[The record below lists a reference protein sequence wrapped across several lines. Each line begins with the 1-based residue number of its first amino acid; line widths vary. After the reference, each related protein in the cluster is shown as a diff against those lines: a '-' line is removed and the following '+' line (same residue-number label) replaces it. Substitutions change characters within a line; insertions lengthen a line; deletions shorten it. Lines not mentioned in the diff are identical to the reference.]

1 MALPFEPYQLV
12 LVESYQP
19 ESTAGLH
26 GKIHIRPVPG
36 HGFDGMHVECSK
48 ALSKNYPPGT
58 RFRLK
63 AKLTDREGGGQYLYS
78 YHGWH
83 VDVLGQGR

>member
-1 MALPFEPYQLV
+1 MAMPLEPYQLV
-12 LVESYQP
+12 LVESYEP

-26 GKIHIRPVPG
+26 GKVHIRPIPG
-36 HGFDGMHVECSK
+36 NGFDGVHVQCSK
-48 ALSKNYPPGT
+48 ALSNDYPPGT

-63 AKLTDREGGGQYLYS
+63 AKLTDRKGGGQFLYS

-83 VDVLGQGR
+83 VDVLDTNP